1 MDYHAVSVDDINLR
15 DLHEKS
21 EYEVR
26 TRDNWT
32 LVITRYRPKR
42 QRFEQ
47 PIFGQ
52 PILLVHG
59 FAQNRHTW
67 TSGEFVKNL
76 LYFGADIHILELRGH
91 GKSSRRLQ
99 LEKHAE
105 NGLPLPGDL
114 DYDWDIDSYLMY
126 DLPAA
131 VEGVKKT
138 THVERIFYVGH
149 SMGGILGYGY
159 AAWRN
164 DLMGLVTIGSP
175 SDLGRGLLP
184 LRFGAY
190 LIPGLKFIDLLF
202 EIDYLQQRATTSF
215 QKLFFDD
222 SGELRFPLILASD
235 MEIELHEP
243 KKLEF
248 KYFPLDEYYEI
259 LGKILSPKRVTA
271 LEALF
276 KMMPLLYNPARFPMK
291 DFRLYLNKGG
301 ERGSRRVVEQFAR
314 WVRNGH
320 LKYYRMEF
328 DVKKNFKNISIPMA
342 IIFGDRDVLANLKST
357 RSIYKKASSE
367 YLLWRPVR
375 GNSHIDLTMG
385 HDIRQICYDI
395 KNLMDYAVKHQYK
408 RPSLPRKDSGEELKL
423 EEKPLGK
430 VVKLEERRV
439 SNLGGR

>member
-1 MDYHAVSVDDINLR
+1 MDHHAVSVDDIDLR

-26 TRDNWT
+26 TKDNWT

-42 QRFEQ
+42 QRFGQ
-47 PIFGQ
+47 PIFGL

-99 LEKHAE
+99 VEKHAE
-105 NGLPLPGDL
+105 SGLPLPGDL

-138 THVERIFYVGH
+138 THVEKIFYVGH

-159 AAWRN
+159 AAWRK

-175 SDLGRGLLP
+175 SDLGRGVLP

-190 LIPGLKFIDLLF
+190 LIPALRFIDLLL
-202 EIDYLQQRATTSF
+202 EIHYLQQRVVTSF
-215 QKLFFDD
+215 QKFLFTDN
-222 SGELRFPLILASD
+222 GELHFPLVLVSPLKV
-235 MEIELHEP
+235 EVREP
-243 KKLEF
+243 KKLQF
-248 KYFPLDEYYEI
+248 KYFPLDEYYSTLEWI
-259 LGKILSPKRVTA
+259 ISPRRVAA
-271 LEALF
+271 LETLF
-276 KMMPLLYNPARFPMK
+276 KMMPLLYNPARFPME
-291 DFRLYLNKGG
+291 DFRSYLKKGG

-320 LKYYRMEF
+320 LKYYRMDF
-328 DVKKNFKNISIPMA
+328 DAKKNFKNITIPMA
-342 IIFGDRDVLANLKST
+342 IIFGDRDILANLKST
-357 RSIYKKASSE
+357 RSIYKKVSSE
-367 YLLWRPVR
+367 FLLWRPVR

-385 HDIRQICYDI
+385 YDIRQICYDI
-395 KNLMDYAVKHQYK
+395 KNLMDYAVKHQRK
-408 RPSLPRKDSGEELKL
+408 RPSLPRKDRGKFLKL

-430 VVKLEERRV
+430 VVRLEERRV
-439 SNLGGR
+439 SSLGGR